1 MVHLDPYAI
10 IIIGIQAITI
20 VYFAGKFAEKV
31 EGMDVRLTKVE
42 DEHSECLMTM
52 ARLKAKG
59 GIDR

>member
-42 DEHSECLMTM
+42 DEHSACRMTM
-52 ARLKAKG
+52 AQIKVKEGL
-59 GIDR
+59 DL